1 MGLKLIKIGL
11 LSFFALN
18 AYAIHWWKTPDQK
31 AYVAYKNQ
39 QYQKAMFLFKRADWR
54 GVAAFRQKN
63 YAQAI
68 RSFAEITSA
77 DGFYNLGTALAFQ
90 GDYDNAIKAYHKALS
105 IEPGHADAKYNL
117 AILEKMKQ
125 DQKQQQNPKQQSDN
139 KKQEKNQPQSQPQDE
154 SKNQENKQKSAS
166 KKSQTQEQKKNDQSK
181 ADKQQKAQ
189 EGQWL
194 KLIEDDPAGLLKQ
207 KFLRDY
213 QREVEEGKA

>member
-1 MGLKLIKIGL
+1 MGLRIIKMGL
-11 LSFFALN
+11 LTFFALN
-18 AYAIHWWKTPDQK
+18 AYAINWWKTADQK
-31 AYVAYKNQ
+31 AYVAYQHQ
-39 QYQKAMFLFKRADWR
+39 QYQKAITLFKRADWR

-63 YAQAI
+63 YAEAI

-77 DGFYNLGTALAFQ
+77 EGFYNLGTALAFQ
-90 GDYDNAIKAYHKALS
+90 GDYDNAIKVYYKTLS

-125 DQKQQQNPKQQSDN
+125 DQKQPQNPEQQNAKN
-139 KKQEKNQPQSQPQDE
+139 KKQDQGRPQDE
-154 SKNQENKQKSAS
+154 PKDQENKQKSAS
-166 KKSQTQEQKKNDQSK
+166 KKQQTQEQQKKVQSK
-181 ADKQQKAQ
+181 ANKQQQAQ

>member
-1 MGLKLIKIGL
+1 MGL
-11 LSFFALN
+11 LSVFALN
-18 AYAIHWWKTPDQK
+18 AYAMNWWKTADQK
-31 AYVAYKNQ
+31 AYMAYQHQ
-39 QYQKAMFLFKRADWR
+39 QYQNAMVLFKRADWR

-63 YAQAI
+63 YAEAI

-90 GDYDNAIKAYHKALS
+90 GDYDNAIKAYYKALS
-105 IEPGHADAKYNL
+105 IEPKHADAKYNL

-125 DQKQQQNPKQQSDN
+125 KQNQQKQQKPQQNSDN
-139 KKQEKNQPQSQPQDE
+139 KKQDEGQPKDEPKDQKNQQKSSSQ
-154 SKNQENKQKSAS
+154 KQKQDKKEKSA
-166 KKSQTQEQKKNDQSK
+166 
-181 ADKQQKAQ
+181 ADKQQQAQ

>member
-1 MGLKLIKIGL
+1 MGLKLIKIGF

-18 AYAIHWWKTPDQK
+18 AYAIHWWKTADQK
-31 AYVAYKNQ
+31 AYVAYENQ

-54 GVAAFRQKN
+54 GVTAFRQKN

-68 RSFAEITSA
+68 RAFAEITSA

-105 IEPGHADAKYNL
+105 IEPGHVDAKYNL
-117 AILEKMKQ
+117 SILEKMKQ
-125 DQKQQQNPKQQSDN
+125 DQKQQQNSNQQSEN
-139 KKQEKNQPQSQPQDE
+139 KKQEQDQPQDE
-154 SKNQENKQKSAS
+154 SKNQKNKQKSAS
-166 KKSQTQEQKKNDQSK
+166 KKPQTQEQKKNDPSK
-181 ADKQQKAQ
+181 IDKQQEAQ